1 MYLSWKLRGG
11 ICKASHVRECFKWL
25 ERYDCEKFL
34 SHLVG
39 LSDQSVDASC
49 ILSELDE
56 EEKKELKCSWIIRW
70 AQDQDKPKSVLVG
83 KQCGVFAKNLHTA

>member
-25 ERYDCEKFL
+25 ERSDCEKFL
-34 SHLVG
+34 CRLKE
-39 LSDQSVDASC
+39 LLDKSDHANC

-56 EEKKELKCSWIIRW
+56 EEKKKLKCSWIIRW
-70 AQDQDKPKSVLVG
+70 AQNQDNQKSVLVG
-83 KQCGVFAKNLHTA
+83 KQL